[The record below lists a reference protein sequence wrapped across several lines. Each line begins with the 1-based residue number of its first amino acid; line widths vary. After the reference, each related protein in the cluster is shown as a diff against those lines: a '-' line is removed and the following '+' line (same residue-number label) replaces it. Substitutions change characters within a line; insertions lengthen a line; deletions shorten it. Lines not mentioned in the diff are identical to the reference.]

1 MDYLYE
7 IFYKERDKNA
17 YEAVYNGRYNNEF
30 AIKTPLQIETKNKEK
45 YNLFLNL
52 TPSILH
58 SLNNIRMNEDK
69 LKSLGDNLPAVAKR
83 RFFLDVII
91 DELKSSNDLEGVAST
106 KKELFETS
114 KKTAVKRN
122 ESRFGSMITEYM
134 SLLDGH
140 IEPPKSP
147 QDIRN
152 IYDLITAGEITED
165 ELPDGEIFRKDAAI
179 VTNDKSFDGSFIHQG
194 VVPEAAIIQ
203 LISDLVHYM
212 NEQSELTNIIKIAI
226 THYYFGYIHPFY
238 DGNGRTGRF
247 ISSLYMTENYYVLTS
262 MAIARGCYRNRNRYL
277 KAFDMTNNKISK
289 GEMNYFVDT
298 FLETIKIGQEDI
310 IALLEL
316 KQGQINVAR
325 DIINADGRLDDDLQ
339 REIIFVLA
347 QDYYFSI
354 ETGVT
359 QQELQQILGVG
370 YTKLV
375 GFMDRLIELDIVK
388 VIKLRPRTFMIN
400 ADYMEL

>member
-1 MDYLYE
+1 MKSNFG
-7 IFYKERDKNA
+7 IF
-17 YEAVYNGRYNNEF
+17 V
-30 AIKTPLQIETKNKEK
+30 
-45 YNLFLNL
+45 
-52 TPSILH
+52 
-58 SLNNIRMNEDK
+58 
-69 LKSLGDNLPAVAKR
+69 V
-83 RFFLDVII
+83 
-91 DELKSSNDLEGVAST
+91 
-106 KKELFETS
+106 KKVETS

-147 QDIRN
+147 QDVRN

-165 ELPDGEIFRKDAAI
+165 EL
-179 VTNDKSFDGSFIHQG
+179 
-194 VVPEAAIIQ
+194 PEAAIIQ

-262 MAIARGCYRNRNRYL
+262 MAIARGCYRNRNKYL

-354 ETGVT
+354 ETGVA

-370 YTKLV
+370 YAKLV
-375 GFMDRLIELDIVK
+375 GFMDRLMELDIVK

-400 ADYMEL
+400 AEYMEL